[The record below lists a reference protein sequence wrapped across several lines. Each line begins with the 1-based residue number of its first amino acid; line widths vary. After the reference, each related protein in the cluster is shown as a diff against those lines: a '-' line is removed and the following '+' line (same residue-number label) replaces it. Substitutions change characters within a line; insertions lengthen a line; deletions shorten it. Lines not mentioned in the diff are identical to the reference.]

1 MFARHHL
8 RQLATRL
15 IRTHWAIA
23 GVLVLAV
30 AVRAAVAIAYR
41 PAIFFGD
48 SWAYLDLA
56 YNGRPVGLAPDRP
69 SGYPLLI
76 DLLSVA
82 GRSLATITTA
92 QHLAGLLAGV
102 LAYALLVKLGL
113 PRLLAAGAAA
123 VVLLDGYA
131 IALEQQIMAE
141 SFFALALVASM
152 YLAVGKSRGPAAL
165 AASGL
170 LLAGAATIRTV
181 ALFAIP
187 VWIVYLLWAH
197 GRNRAVAAGL
207 TALLVTLLAYSSI
220 HAANTGRFGLGQAD
234 GWFLYGRVGQ
244 FADCGKAGI
253 PPDARALCN
262 RTDRDRREGAAFH
275 VWNAD
280 GPARRVFGGMS
291 RDPDE
296 QARSNAALR
305 GFALAIVRD
314 RPLRYARAV
323 SSDFLRYFYPGRM
336 SRGNSDLALTLPES
350 GRIVRSNELIRDR
363 YFPAY
368 EPQVHEPAALV
379 RSYQQRLHTPRWLM
393 GVLALAALL
402 ALAAAAIVRGRVPML
417 HSRETF
423 LLTGA
428 ALAMLL
434 GSAATSE
441 FVLRYLIPAV
451 PLILGGGLA
460 GCADLAE
467 LVRSRE
473 RAQVSVRRALHA
485 RA

>member
-1 MFARHHL
+1 MAAPL
-8 RQLATRL
+8 RL
-15 IRTHWAIA
+15 IRTHWA
-23 GVLVLAV
+23 VTFVLALGV
-30 AVRAAVAIAYR
+30 VLRAGVAIAYR

-56 YNGRPVGLAPDRP
+56 YNGTPVGLAPDRP

-76 DLLSVA
+76 DIISIA
-82 GRSLATITTA
+82 GRSLAAITTV
-92 QHLAGLLAGV
+92 QHLAGLIVGLLV
-102 LAYALLVKLGL
+102 YALLGRLGL
-113 PRLLAAGAAA
+113 PRLVAAGGAAI
-123 VVLLDGYA
+123 VLLDGYA

-152 YLAVGKSRGPAAL
+152 YLAVGKSRGPWAL

-170 LLAGAATIRTV
+170 LLAAAATIRTV

-187 VWIVYLLWAH
+187 VWIAYLFLTH
-197 GRNRAVAAGL
+197 GRQRAVAAAL
-207 TALLVTLLAYSSI
+207 VSLLVPLIAYSSI
-220 HAANTGRFGLGQAD
+220 YAANTGHFGLGQAD

-244 FADCGKAGI
+244 FADCGNARI
-253 PPDARALCN
+253 PDDARPLCE
-262 RTDRDRREGAAFH
+262 RTERDRREGAAFH

-296 QARSNAALR
+296 QARSNDALR
-305 GFALAIVRD
+305 GFAVAIIRD

-323 SSDFLRYFYPGRM
+323 ASDFLRYFNPGEM
-336 SRGNSDLALTLPES
+336 SRGNSDLALTLPGK
-350 GRIVRSNELIRDR
+350 GRIVRRNEWVRDR
-363 YFPAY
+363 YFPNY
-368 EPQVHEPAALV
+368 EPQVYEPAALMRAYV
-379 RSYQQRLHTPRWLM
+379 DRLHTPRWLM
-393 GVLALAALL
+393 ALL
-402 ALAAAAIVRGRVPML
+402 ALAGCLTLALTAVGRGRTPMA

-423 LLTGA
+423 LLIGA

-441 FVLRYLIPAV
+441 FVLRYLLPAV
-451 PLILGGGLA
+451 PLIVCGGFA
-460 GCADLAE
+460 ACADLVE

-473 RAQVSVRRALHA
+473 RARFSVRRALHA

>member
-1 MFARHHL
+1 MAAIL
-8 RQLATRL
+8 RL
-15 IRTHWAIA
+15 IRAHWAIT
-23 GVLVLAV
+23 VVLALGV
-30 AVRAAVAIAYR
+30 ALRAGVAIAYR

-56 YNGRPVGLAPDRP
+56 YNGTPVGLAPDRP

-76 DLLSVA
+76 DLISVA
-82 GRSLATITTA
+82 GRSLAAITTT
-92 QHLAGLLAGV
+92 QHLAGLAVGLLV
-102 LAYALLVKLGL
+102 YALLGKLGL
-113 PRLLAAGAAA
+113 PRLLAAGGAAI
-123 VVLLDGYA
+123 VMLDGYA

-152 YLAVGKSRGPAAL
+152 YLAIGESRGPRAL

-170 LLAGAATIRTV
+170 LLAAAATIRTV

-187 VWIVYLLWAH
+187 AWVAYLLLVH
-197 GRNRAVAAGL
+197 GRNRAVGAA
-207 TALLVTLLAYSSI
+207 LVSMLVPLLAYSSI
-220 HAANTGRFGLGQAD
+220 YAANTGHFGLGQAD

-244 FADCGKAGI
+244 FADCGNARI
-253 PPDARALCN
+253 PANARPLCR
-262 RTDRDRREGAAFH
+262 RTERDRSEGAAFH

-291 RDPDE
+291 RDPDV
-296 QARSNAALR
+296 QARSNDTLR
-305 GFALAIVRD
+305 GFAIAIIRD

-323 SSDFLRYFYPGRM
+323 ASDFLHYFHPGQM
-336 SRGNSDLALTLPES
+336 SRGNSDLAVMLPEE
-350 GRIVRSNELIRDR
+350 GRIVRRNELARDR
-363 YFPAY
+363 YFPNY
-368 EPQVHEPAALV
+368 EPQVYRPAAFM
-379 RSYQQRLHTPRWLM
+379 RGYQERLHTPRWLM
-393 GVLALAALL
+393 GMLVLAGLL
-402 ALAAAAIVRGRVPML
+402 ALAATAIGRGRAQIA
-417 HSRETF
+417 HGWETF
-423 LLTGA
+423 LLIGA

-451 PLILGGGLA
+451 PLIVCGGFA
-460 GCADLAE
+460 ACADLVQ

-473 RAQVSVRRALHA
+473 RTRLSVRHALHA

>member
-1 MFARHHL
+1 MA
-8 RQLATRL
+8 AIVRL
-15 IRTHWAIA
+15 IRAHWAVTI
-23 GVLVLAV
+23 VLTLAV
-30 AVRAAVAIAYR
+30 VVRAAVAIAYR

-56 YNGRPVGLAPDRP
+56 YNGTPVGLAPDRP

-82 GRSLATITTA
+82 GRSLAAITTA
-92 QHLAGLLAGV
+92 QHLAGLAVGV
-102 LAYALLVKLGL
+102 LVYALLLKLGL
-113 PRLLAAGAAA
+113 PRLLAVAGAA

-152 YLAVGKSRGPAAL
+152 YLVVGKSRGPGAL

-170 LLAGAATIRTV
+170 LLAAAATIRTV
-181 ALFAIP
+181 ALFAVP
-187 VWIVYLLWAH
+187 VWIAYVFWTH
-197 GRNRAVAAGL
+197 GRSRAVAAGL
-207 TALLVTLLAYSSI
+207 TALLVPVLAYSAI
-220 HAANTGRFGLGQAD
+220 YAANTGHFGLGQAD

-244 FADCGKAGI
+244 FADCGNARI
-253 PPDARALCN
+253 PVEARPLCE
-262 RTDRDRREGAAFH
+262 RTERDRQEGAAFH

-291 RDPDE
+291 HDPDV
-296 QARSNAALR
+296 QAHSNDVLRS
-305 GFALAIVRD
+305 FAVAIIRD

-323 SSDFLRYFYPGRM
+323 GSDFLSYFYPGRM
-336 SRGNSDLALTLPES
+336 SRGNSDLAVTLPEE
-350 GRIVRSNELIRDR
+350 GRIVRRNELIRDR

-368 EPQVHEPAALV
+368 EPQVHEPAALM
-379 RSYQQRLHTPRWLM
+379 RGYQHRLHTPRWLIGM
-393 GVLALAALL
+393 LALAGLL
-402 ALAAAAIVRGRVPML
+402 ALAAAAIGRRRVPML

-441 FVLRYLIPAV
+441 FVLRYLIPMV
-451 PLILGGGLA
+451 PLIICGGFA
-460 GCADLAE
+460 ACADLAA

-473 RAQVSVRRALHA
+473 RARFSPRRALHA